1 MASSSVGAPDK
12 MTVYQKCVSQFG
24 RSNVTAEDARA
35 LLTQLVHLFLIGE
48 TFAES
53 EATQLFFT
61 ITRLFQKE
69 SAGLKQMIYLAI
81 KEIAPLTDNVI
92 MGTSVL
98 MKDVQPGGPAS
109 SGFGGFGGF
118 SSSSSSEATAPGG
131 RMDPK
136 LYRSQALRALCRIL
150 DAGAVEGMDRIMRPA
165 IVNSDPVYA
174 SAGIVSAYHLLGVSR
189 DTVKRWSAEVQDA
202 AQTQRGITQYHAL
215 GLLREVRAHDAMAL
229 RKLVVSLFEKR
240 ALSDPHA
247 QVLHARMAGEL
258 LVRTVKQKGLRSQP
272 DAALVQIL
280 AAYMGQ
286 NYTAVALEAAK
297 VALQAVPNANDV
309 SEPYAA
315 LVGLA
320 LNVLAAQL
328 QSPSAPSRFAA
339 VRQLNRYALANPDL
353 VGAAC
358 NDAFEALVTDS
369 NKSIATY
376 AITALL
382 KTGSEQNV
390 DGLVT
395 RISQMLGDIADD
407 FRLVV
412 VDAMRSLAK
421 RYPTK
426 HDQMLDFFAETLEHH
441 GNAELK
447 IAIVDAIA
455 DILTAP
461 GASSNGESLH
471 NALMMLCETIE
482 DSEYPQVTVRVLHL
496 LGQAG
501 PKAPNPATYVRF
513 IYNRVILEN
522 AVVRAAAISALAK
535 FSAVVPGAQ
544 SLVNKSKSDLNDE
557 VRDRA
562 SIAFVAEVT
571 DLPSAKLAIS
581 DLQRKLVDY
590 LDQNTFTTEFSA
602 SSVKTVTDEQRVQE
616 RVESVVEVPEA
627 AAAPVAGA
635 AGTAAGAAGAA
646 GVSAG
651 TGDDAFEDTSLL
663 SELNES
669 VGKLSTKL
677 GDRLKSGSVQILTD
691 DDMEYAVKARVHVYK
706 QHLVLQ
712 YEVTNN
718 YDLELERVSIANSDD
733 GELEE
738 QLQLVEEL
746 PIVSLPPS
754 QAGTYLSVYSREGPA
769 AGFFTSEMRYTADG
783 DEDEYA
789 LGDVKIIPSVFIAPD
804 TTLAVAQFDEKW
816 DELEEFEETATKVLD
831 EVTSVRDAASFVE
844 ERCGVV
850 LLSESPAGDAQRAT
864 LLYGGTYEK
873 ETPVLA
879 KAQIVNSARQGIVV
893 KFTVRS
899 ADDQLAYT
907 VMHGIEL

>member
-24 RSNVTAEDARA
+24 RSNVTAEEARA

-98 MKDVQPGGPAS
+98 MKDVQPGGPTS

-118 SSSSSSEATAPGG
+118 SGSSSNEATAPGG

-258 LVRTVKQKGLRSQP
+258 LVRSVKQNGARNQP
-272 DAALVQIL
+272 DGALVQIL

-297 VALQAVPNANDV
+297 VALQAVPNANEV

-339 VRQLNRYALANPDL
+339 VRQLNRYALVNPNL
-353 VGAAC
+353 VGSAC

-390 DGLVT
+390 DGLVQ

-421 RYPTK
+421 RYPSK

-447 IAIVDAIA
+447 ISIVDAIA

-461 GASSNGESLH
+461 GASSNADSLH

-501 PKAPNPATYVRF
+501 PKASNPATYVRF

-522 AVVRAAAISALAK
+522 AVVRAAAVSALAK

-544 SLVNKSKSDLNDE
+544 SLVDKSKSDLNDE

-590 LDQNTFTTEFSA
+590 LQEESFTSEFSA

-627 AAAPVAGA
+627 AATVPIGGAEGAGA
-635 AGTAAGAAGAA
+635 AAGAAA
-646 GVSAG
+646 GSAG
-651 TGDDAFEDTSLL
+651 GDAFEDTSLL

-669 VGKLSTKL
+669 VGKLSTQL
-677 GDRLKSGSVQILTD
+677 GDRLKSGSVQVLTD

-738 QLQLVEEL
+738 QLQLIEEL
-746 PIVSLPPS
+746 PVVSLPPS
-754 QAGTYLSVYSREGPA
+754 QTGTYLSVYSREGPT

-789 LGDVKIIPSVFIAPD
+789 LGDVKIVPSVFVSPD
-804 TTLAVAQFDEKW
+804 PTLAVSQFDEKW
-816 DELEEFEETATKVLD
+816 DENEEIEETATKVLD

-850 LLSESPAGDAQRAT
+850 LLSEYPESDAQRAT

-873 ETPVLA
+873 EAPVLA
-879 KAQIVNSARQGIVV
+879 KAQIVNSTRQGIVV

-899 ADDQLAYT
+899 ADEQLAYA